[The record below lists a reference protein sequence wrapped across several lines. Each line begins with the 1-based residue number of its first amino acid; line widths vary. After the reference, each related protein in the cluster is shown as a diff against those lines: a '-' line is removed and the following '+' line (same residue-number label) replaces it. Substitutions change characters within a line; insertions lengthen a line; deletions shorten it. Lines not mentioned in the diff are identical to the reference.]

1 MKRLSIGFFLISLI
15 TVTAV
20 AQGKYAGTKKS
31 IIGKVFED
39 SRNLV
44 ALKGWKYMEGGLA
57 NSLDDPERITSDVFK
72 KGTTYVV
79 IFSIMEDTASGK
91 FKVMDVV
98 EITGVAK
105 GWTVRSS
112 FCRQNEQENNYI
124 IAWGK
129 ENTGE
134 FMKLIK
140 KAWKFDPDKRRI
152 NVIPVKGIDCENIG
166 C

>member
-98 EITGVAK
+98 EITGAAK
-105 GWTVRSS
+105 HRP
-112 FCRQNEQENNYI
+112 
-124 IAWGK
+124 K
-129 ENTGE
+129 
-134 FMKLIK
+134 
-140 KAWKFDPDKRRI
+140 D
-152 NVIPVKGIDCENIG
+152 
-166 C
+166 